1 MTHLRKKR
9 KKLILVA
16 TMVDAFTGREKL
28 ELLLVAASTKV
39 LATVLVVGA
48 LELALLNSS
57 VAFTTTEPWL

>member
-1 MTHLRKKR
+1 
-9 KKLILVA
+9 
-16 TMVDAFTGREKL
+16 MVDAFTEREKL